1 MRMLWVSLA
10 MLAGCGVADFDI
22 EQDVPEQRILGN
34 SLPQPIGG
42 LLSIPLDIDI
52 TAEIEAMDTGPVDSI
67 SLSELRLEITDTE
80 RPAGDTDTWEFVT
93 SIQVFVRST
102 KPDSNLSR
110 LEIATKE
117 FPGAVERFNFTVDES
132 IDLKPYIEEG
142 AVVESVGRGNVPS
155 DDVWYVGHAVF
166 TVHTL

>member
-10 MLAGCGVADFDI
+10 LVAGCGVADFEI
-22 EQDVPEQRILGN
+22 NQDVPEQRILGN

-42 LLSIPLDIDI
+42 LLPIPLDIDV
-52 TAEIEAMDTGPVDSI
+52 TAEIEAMETGPIDSI

-80 RPAGDTDTWEFVT
+80 RPAGDTDDWEFVT

-102 KPDSNLSR
+102 KPDTNLSR
-110 LEIATKE
+110 YEIAKKD
-117 FPGAVERFNFTVDES
+117 FPGPVERFNFVVDES
-132 IDLKPYIEEG
+132 IDLAPYIEEG
-142 AVVESVGRGNVPS
+142 AVVETVGRGNVPS